1 MSARFIHCN
10 VTVSPFV
17 ITKRPDFL
25 RLYGAIL
32 QDNVHFLFLIVVLP
46 TVLASVEDSDL
57 NNYCC
62 DIFQMVIDHCGGLSN
77 DPSKSVQLLIS
88 NTCEVTLY
96 CKGIA
101 YGIKG
106 LKMGRLLDYLGGP

>member
-1 MSARFIHCN
+1 MPASIMLLKISKNFFCVCHPYPP
-10 VTVSPFV
+10 SFKKMFV
-17 ITKRPDFL
+17 
-25 RLYGAIL
+25 
-32 QDNVHFLFLIVVLP
+32 V
-46 TVLASVEDSDL
+46 
-57 NNYCC
+57 
-62 DIFQMVIDHCGGLSN
+62 DHCGGLSN
-77 DPSKSVQLLIS
+77 GPSKNVQLLTS